1 MKRLLA
7 LITGILL
14 FATIL
19 KGQSPVKPFVIPELT
34 EWTASQGTSTLSGR
48 VIVRSSQLA
57 STARLLVE
65 QYNLLTGKQLILTKG
80 KQKNGDIILEVIDDK
95 TLGDEGY
102 ILNISNTICISASS
116 NTGLFWGT
124 QTLLQMINQ
133 DGLLQRGTARDIPQ
147 YKLRGLMIDV
157 ARKFVP
163 IDYLRNLV
171 KIMSYY
177 KMNTLQ
183 IHLNDNGF
191 RQYFE
196 NDWNK
201 TPAAFRLE
209 CETYPGLTAKDGS
222 YTKQEFRDLQK
233 LAEKYH
239 IEIIPEIDAPA
250 HALAFTHY
258 RPEIASENYG
268 KDHLDLFNPKTYT
281 FLDALYKEYLEGK
294 DPVFRGPRVNIGTDE
309 YSNADKKVVEK
320 FRAFT
325 DHYLA
330 LIEKYNKQPM
340 LWGALTHAN
349 GETKVRSK
357 GVLMNIWYNGY
368 ADPTEMKKQGYE
380 LVSIP
385 DGYVYI
391 VPAAGYYYDYLNCQF
406 LYNNWTPAQIGN
418 KKFKEQDP
426 SIRGGMF
433 AIWNDHYGNGI
444 STKDIHDRLYP
455 ALQTLSVKCWTGQ
468 KTTFSYASF
477 DSLRTQLS
485 EAPGVNELGRLPQ
498 EILKLNSIYPNTSLA
513 LPVIEA
519 GYGNTVALDI
529 DCCKE
534 DNGTILTQSHNSI
547 FYLADPKEGKLG
559 FSRDGYLNCFNYRLP
574 TQGKVNIRIVMTNR
588 ETQLYIDGKHKETLG
603 AQKVWAIYP
612 ENKLNT
618 MPDAKFIPT
627 VYAPVEK
634 NALYYQRTLFFPLQ
648 KTGNFKS
655 KVSNLTISVT
665 H

>member
-102 ILNISNTICISASS
+102 KLNISNTICISASS

-239 IEIIPEIDAPA
+239 I
-250 HALAFTHY
+250 
-258 RPEIASENYG
+258 EIASENYG

-426 SIRGGMF
+426 AIRGGMF

-547 FYLADPKEGKLG
+547 FYLADPKEGKFG

>member
-102 ILNISNTICISASS
+102 KLNISNTICISASS

-426 SIRGGMF
+426 AIRGGMF

-519 GYGNTVALDI
+519 GYGNTVA
-529 DCCKE
+529 
-534 DNGTILTQSHNSI
+534 
-547 FYLADPKEGKLG
+547 
-559 FSRDGYLNCFNYRLP
+559 
-574 TQGKVNIRIVMTNR
+574 
-588 ETQLYIDGKHKETLG
+588 
-603 AQKVWAIYP
+603 
-612 ENKLNT
+612 
-618 MPDAKFIPT
+618 
-627 VYAPVEK
+627 
-634 NALYYQRTLFFPLQ
+634 
-648 KTGNFKS
+648 
-655 KVSNLTISVT
+655 
-665 H
+665 

>member
-48 VIVRSSQLA
+48 VIVRSRQLA

-102 ILNISNTICISASS
+102 KLNISNTICISASS

-426 SIRGGMF
+426 AIRGGMF

-485 EAPGVNELGRLPQ
+485 EAPGVNELGRLP
-498 EILKLNSIYPNTSLA
+498 S
-513 LPVIEA
+513 
-519 GYGNTVALDI
+519 
-529 DCCKE
+529 
-534 DNGTILTQSHNSI
+534 
-547 FYLADPKEGKLG
+547 
-559 FSRDGYLNCFNYRLP
+559 
-574 TQGKVNIRIVMTNR
+574 
-588 ETQLYIDGKHKETLG
+588 
-603 AQKVWAIYP
+603 
-612 ENKLNT
+612 
-618 MPDAKFIPT
+618 
-627 VYAPVEK
+627 
-634 NALYYQRTLFFPLQ
+634 
-648 KTGNFKS
+648 GNFK
-655 KVSNLTISVT
+655 T
-665 H
+665 